1 MKDINMITK
10 HKKLV
15 LLITVCVLYVSFHD
29 VFLPR
34 SVVRTVQSA
43 TGGMVALLIV
53 LAIGHYN
60 VTYGIVAGLFFL
72 FTVCMT
78 GRSSLEHLDMD
89 KQFMLEDAIAAE
101 FNARDKTSDKQL
113 SFNELYH
120 EEPDSNFTDKE
131 KKNIHEKHSD
141 LKDVINW
148 VSGKGD
154 KPDIKKSLPEPT
166 VPIHTHA
173 YMSKVGPHTHSD
185 IVGIA
190 KQAFQKQKD
199 SYASMQSQ
207 GQTQKTALTQAL
219 AQAQALAPAQAQAQ
233 AQALA
238 YTPTSGVVGTT
249 AAPMTTAPTTT
260 ATVITDTCE
269 NSEWAKDAPSH
280 GRGQGCPSTVFT
292 HTTPIISWYDAHDSC
307 VIPGGCG
314 PMGWSDCM
322 GKKQWNQTTTW
333 RQRVFMLPSEYNQ
346 KKNLPCSGSTT
357 GRCTEDYCCTK
368 PVLADATERTG
379 KALGGVKLE
388 SVDYCV
394 SSDGTP
400 GMGDYNFLG
409 CDGTNENGWMLTD
422 VAEEDGS
429 TPDGGAARCVE
440 NSV

>member
-120 EEPDSNFTDKE
+120 EEPDSNFTNKE
-131 KKNIHEKHSD
+131 NKNIHEKHSD

-148 VSGKGD
+148 VLGKGD
-154 KPDIKKSLPEPT
+154 KPDIKKPLPEPT
-166 VPIHTHA
+166 VPIHKHA

-185 IVGIA
+185 IVGIS

-207 GQTQKTALTQAL
+207 GQSQKTALTQAL
-219 AQAQALAPAQAQAQ
+219 AQAQALALAP
-233 AQALA
+233 A

-249 AAPMTTAPTTT
+249 AAPMTTPTAAQTYTPTSGVVGTT
-260 ATVITDTCE
+260 A
-269 NSEWAKDAPSH
+269 A
-280 GRGQGCPSTVFT
+280 
-292 HTTPIISWYDAHDSC
+292 
-307 VIPGGCG
+307 
-314 PMGWSDCM
+314 
-322 GKKQWNQTTTW
+322 QTTA
-333 RQRVFMLPSEYNQ
+333 PANNEY
-346 KKNLPCSGSTT
+346 
-357 GRCTEDYCCTK
+357 TEYSNRK
-368 PVLADATERTG
+368 I
-379 KALGGVKLE
+379 
-388 SVDYCV
+388 
-394 SSDGTP
+394 
-400 GMGDYNFLG
+400 
-409 CDGTNENGWMLTD
+409 ENGRIYHGTD
-422 VAEEDGS
+422 RTYDECKKLCDRAEKRNVG
-429 TPDGGAARCVE
+429 
-440 NSV
+440 